1 MLSRFHLIPER
12 YGRTDRFAISI
23 SRVSMLTRDKNHNAQ
38 FSVLYSLSPHLVQHG
53 SNSAWNCRLLGQY
66 SARCWL
72 RGGKHYQK
80 TMFVTIAK
88 SASVD
93 DTTISNGHPPST
105 AVDGSTTS
113 QHIQTDNSGRFQTGF
128 GCLRCPSWL
137 PAVSGQR
144 ALVSF
149 LHVHVSNLESMAVNG
164 LLGTTISTIE
174 RRFALSSSQ
183 TAWIAVSYEVAGVPA
198 LLVIGYLGSTLR
210 RPVWMSGGLIVLG
223 VGFGIY
229 SIPHFAA
236 PPYTY
241 VDSGDSSNLCI
252 ETTFKNASLTANNG
266 CDVLILKYIHMLI

>member
-1 MLSRFHLIPER
+1 
-12 YGRTDRFAISI
+12 
-23 SRVSMLTRDKNHNAQ
+23 
-38 FSVLYSLSPHLVQHG
+38 
-53 SNSAWNCRLLGQY
+53 
-66 SARCWL
+66 
-72 RGGKHYQK
+72 
-80 TMFVTIAK
+80 MFVTIAK

-128 GCLRCPSWL
+128 GCLRCRPGCL
-137 PAVSGQR
+137 Q
-144 ALVSF
+144 F
-149 LHVHVSNLESMAVNG
+149 LASARWFLFFMCMSVILESMAVNG